1 MNARVLNDLMKMLVI
16 EESEFLTIKGIK
28 MGRIPKA
35 EKVKAIEVLRNSDQV
50 DEDFYLLDDEDV
62 ETSYS
67 KRFEKRRELDKN
79 LKILAENV
87 LKSCG
92 DTPPS
97 TSSQPEHDVNN
108 NNPAASP
115 SAAAVNKWHASSK
128 EASGTAKKPGKPVK
142 QGSSASSDDSELI
155 AIIDNMDATQSSE
168 ASNSVRKPVPLDT
181 REDYMSRFLT
191 VLFEKT
197 ER

>member
-1 MNARVLNDLMKMLVI
+1 
-16 EESEFLTIKGIK
+16 

-50 DEDFYLLDDEDV
+50 DEDFYLLEDEDV

-97 TSSQPEHDVNN
+97 TSSQPEHDANN
-108 NNPAASP
+108 NQSP
-115 SAAAVNKWHASSK
+115 PSVKWHSSK
-128 EASGTAKKPGKPVK
+128 DTAKKSNKPIK

-168 ASNSVRKPVPLDT
+168 TSASLKKPVPLDT
-181 REDYMSRFLT
+181 REDYMSRFLS

-197 ER
+197 ERLVFFFISLN

>member
-16 EESEFLTIKGIK
+16 EESESLTKGIK

-97 TSSQPEHDVNN
+97 TSSQPEHDANN
-108 NNPAASP
+108 NNPASSP
-115 SAAAVNKWHASSK
+115 SAAVKWHASK
-128 EASGTAKKPGKPVK
+128 EANSSAKKPSKPVK